1 MLSTATLIGV
11 ILDSTIQIN
20 KNLNLFFSF
29 CSFAF
34 NNQQEASNFVN
45 N

>member
-1 MLSTATLIGV
+1 MLSTAASISV

-20 KNLNLFFSF
+20 KNLYFFFSID
-29 CSFAF
+29 SFAF
-34 NNQQEASNFVN
+34 NNQWEASNFVN